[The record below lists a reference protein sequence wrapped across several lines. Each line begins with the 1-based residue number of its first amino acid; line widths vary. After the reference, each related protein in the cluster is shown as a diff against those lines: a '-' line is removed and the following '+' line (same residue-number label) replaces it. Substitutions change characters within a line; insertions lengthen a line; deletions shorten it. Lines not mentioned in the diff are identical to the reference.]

1 MKKKIYNLLI
11 LTLLITILLTILL
24 YPSDVINSVISS
36 FEIWKNNVFP
46 TLFPFFIISDLLI
59 NYGLIDIL
67 GELTKKIMNKVFYL
81 PGEASFVIISSMFSG
96 FPSSAKFIKNL
107 LDEKKTTLS
116 ESEAEYLLTFTHF
129 SSPLFVIGFIGIS
142 MLNSK
147 KFGFIILISHILS
160 NFIIALI
167 IRKKKNITYSKI
179 DFNKILPSNKKS
191 FIVVLTSSITKTI
204 NTLLMLLGII
214 TTFLILTTIISKIF
228 NLSPFK
234 KAILSGI
241 LEMTQGIK
249 YTSLLNIPT
258 YVKASIMGGFIS
270 FGGISIHLQVMSIL
284 SDVKIKYTTYLI
296 ARITHAILTSSI
308 ILILS
313 QLL

>member
-1 MKKKIYNLLI
+1 MKKKIYNLFI
-11 LTLLITILLTILL
+11 LTLLIMILITILL
-24 YPSDVINSVISS
+24 YSSDVINSVISS

-67 GELTKKIMNKVFYL
+67 GELTKKAMNKIFYL

-107 LDEKKTTLS
+107 LDEKKITI
-116 ESEAEYLLTFTHF
+116 SEAEYLLTFTHF
-129 SSPLFVIGFIGIS
+129 SSPLFVIGFIGIA
-142 MLNSK
+142 MLNDK
-147 KFGFIILISHILS
+147 KLGFIILISHILS
-160 NFIIALI
+160 NFIIAFI
-167 IRKKKNITYSKI
+167 IRKKKNVTSSKI
-179 DFNKILPSNKKS
+179 DFNKALSPNKKS

-214 TTFLILTTIISKIF
+214 TTFLIVSTIISKTF
-228 NLSPFK
+228 NLPPFIR
-234 KAILSGI
+234 AVLSGI

-249 YTSLLNIPT
+249 YISLINIPT

-284 SDVKIKYTTYLI
+284 SDAKIKYSTYLS
-296 ARITHAILTSSI
+296 ARITHAILTSGI
-308 ILILS
+308 ILVLT